1 MSNRGEEICLRNS
14 EFTLSEILSSL
25 EGLSQAAVNKSA
37 ALAAKCRGAAQVR
50 GQAAEGSSTAQE
62 RAQAAADAAMQELL
76 VRVSAVACM
85 RPAPLP
91 C

>member
-1 MSNRGEEICLRNS
+1 MVLRKT
-14 EFTLSEILSSL
+14 EFTLTEILNSL
-25 EGLSQAAVNKSA
+25 EGLSQAAFNKSA
-37 ALAAKCRGAAQVR
+37 ALAAECRSAAQV
-50 GQAAEGSSTAQE
+50 QAQAGEGSSTAQE

-76 VRVSAVACM
+76 VRVPAAACM

>member
-1 MSNRGEEICLRNS
+1 VVLRKS
-14 EFTLSEILSSL
+14 EFTLTEILNSL
-25 EGLSQAAVNKSA
+25 DGLSQAALNKSA
-37 ALAAKCRGAAQVR
+37 ALAAECRSAAQVR
-50 GQAAEGSSTAQE
+50 ALAAESRSAAQE

-91 C
+91 LLV